1 MPPLLPCVAPSRGSF
16 EGKTLR
22 SLLLF
27 GCALHFAS
35 AQAEEPEIAPIV
47 FARPAQGA
55 SEQET
60 APSPEE
66 TRFRTRALILGGV
79 AAVAVYGAGNW
90 WQEGVGRHFRSVD
103 EGWFGQDTYTGG
115 ADKLGHTYA
124 TYAGTRLLKLGFRWA
139 GNDPETSLKLA
150 AATSFGTLLAVEVM
164 DGFSKKYRFSKE
176 DLIMNTAGVGLALLF
191 ETRPEIDRLLDFR
204 FMYWPSGDARR
215 LNQVDPIDDHSGQTY
230 LLVAKA
236 SAIPAL
242 RRQGVL
248 HYLEFAVGYGSRG
261 YEPNEGRPG
270 ERSRHLYYGVSLNL
284 SEVLADTVFRGS
296 RGSRAQRIT
305 DTVLE
310 YVQVPGT
317 AALAD
322 RHL

>member
-1 MPPLLPCVAPSRGSF
+1 MKALRG
-16 EGKTLR
+16 
-22 SLLLF
+22 LLF
-27 GCALHFAS
+27 LVCALPFAGPR
-35 AQAEEPEIAPIV
+35 AEDHENGPIV
-47 FARPAQGA
+47 FARTAQSA
-55 SEQET
+55 SEQEA

-66 TRFRTRALILGGV
+66 TRVRSRALILGGV
-79 AAVAVYGAGNW
+79 AAVAAYGAGNW
-90 WQEGVGRHFRSVD
+90 WHEGVGRHFRTVD

-139 GNDPETSLKLA
+139 GNDPAEALKLA
-150 AATSFGTLLAVEVM
+150 AATSFGTLLVVEVM

-176 DLIMNTAGVGLALLF
+176 DLLMNTAGVGLALLF
-191 ETRPEIDRLLDFR
+191 ETRPELDRLLDFR
-204 FMYWPSGDARR
+204 LMYWPSGDARR
-215 LNQVDPIDDHSGQTY
+215 LHQVDPIDDHSGQTY

-242 RRQGVL
+242 RRQEVL

-270 ERSRHLYYGVSLNL
+270 ERSRHLYYGISLNL
-284 SEVLADTVFRGS
+284 SEILADTVFRGS

-317 AALAD
+317 AALVD